1 MTLGNRLKTLPVE
14 TLDHKLAD
22 LEAKAFVDTLT
33 ERLAVVEIL
42 LGFIYDRI
50 Q

>member
-42 LGFIYDRI
+42 LGYIYDRI